1 MMHTDSK
8 GDPKI
13 LRQCTLTLTA
23 TGHVKRIS
31 TDMAVFDVS
40 VECLDLREMAE
51 GIAFAE
57 LRAATGALSK
67 SRISI
72 CRGSKWIRLQDFVL
86 LMHASITSW
95 NF

>member
-1 MMHTDSK
+1 
-8 GDPKI
+8 
-13 LRQCTLTLTA
+13 
-23 TGHVKRIS
+23 
-31 TDMAVFDVS
+31 VFDVS
-40 VECLDLREMAE
+40 VECLDPREMAE

-57 LRAATGALSK
+57 LRAAAGALSK

-72 CRGSKWIRLQDFVL
+72 CRGSKWKGLQYFVL